1 MITRNPLQQMSSLPA
16 AEATVAAPLTRHL
29 AGELYGVEL
38 RLADGL
44 RVAGKPCDCLD
55 NGRNLNLEATAR
67 KLTSLDPNNRVYR
80 EILDWIQRNRSILS
94 TESVRTGQYD
104 HEYPQMACQIADFRK
119 RIMGTASLAFIR
131 ELTQPALVKEA
142 PKRLVEE
149 AKVVDKAQMQAVA
162 AEY

>member
-80 EILDWIQRNRSILS
+80 ESWTGFSGIAPYCRLSPSAPGSMTMSTRRWPARSQTS
-94 TESVRTGQYD
+94 
-104 HEYPQMACQIADFRK
+104 
-119 RIMGTASLAFIR
+119 AS
-131 ELTQPALVKEA
+131 ALWV
-142 PKRLVEE
+142 PHPLPS
-149 AKVVDKAQMQAVA
+149 
-162 AEY
+162 